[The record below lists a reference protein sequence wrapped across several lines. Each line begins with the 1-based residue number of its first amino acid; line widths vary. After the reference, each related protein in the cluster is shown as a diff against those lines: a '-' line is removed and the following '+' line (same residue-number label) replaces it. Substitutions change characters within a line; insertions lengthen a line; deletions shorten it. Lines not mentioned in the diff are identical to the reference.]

1 MAEPIIKCPQCGTEI
16 PLTETLSS
24 QIKESL
30 RREYESKA
38 KAREKELA
46 DREKNLQEEIVKL
59 EALKKDINAQV
70 EARLKVEKNKILAEA
85 KKETESKLGLE
96 MKDLQAQLMEKDG
109 QLGAAQTAE
118 LEFRKQI
125 RDLEAQKKSM
135 EIEIA
140 RRLDKEREK
149 IKESALEMFSEE
161 HRLKDLE
168 KDKKMGD
175 MLKTIEELKRK
186 AEQGSMQIQGEVLE
200 LDLEGSLKAQ
210 FPSDDIQP
218 VPKGMRGADIIQK
231 VHSRIGQYC
240 GTIIWETKRT
250 KRWSDEW
257 LTKLKEDQRE
267 AKADIS
273 VIATEALPEGI
284 KLFKQVDGV
293 WVTDFSLAACLAEVL
308 RAGLMQVSLAK
319 VSAVGKNEKM
329 EALYQYLSG
338 PEFMHRVE
346 AVVEVFVAMRDDL
359 EKEKRAATKQWAK
372 REKQIERVVFS
383 TAGMYGDMQ
392 GIIGASLPDLKLLE
406 AGGEDGETAEEKEG
420 PVY

>member
-1 MAEPIIKCPQCGTEI
+1 MPEPTIKCPQCGAEI

-30 RREYESKA
+30 RREYETKA
-38 KAREKELA
+38 KVREKELA
-46 DREKNLQEEIVKL
+46 SREKNLQEEMAKL
-59 EALKKDINAQV
+59 ETIKKDVNAQV
-70 EARLKVEKNKILAEA
+70 EARLKVEKGKILAEA
-85 KKETESKLGLE
+85 KKEAESKLGLE
-96 MKDLQAQLMEKDG
+96 MKDLQAQLTEKDG
-109 QLGAAQTAE
+109 QLGIAQRAE

-125 RDLEAQKKSM
+125 RELEAQKKNVEL
-135 EIEIA
+135 EII
-140 RRLDKEREK
+140 RRLDGEREK

-186 AEQGSMQIQGEVLE
+186 AQQGSMQTQGEVLE
-200 LDLEGSLKAQ
+200 LDLEGALRAQ

-231 VHSRIGQYC
+231 VHSRTGQYC

-257 LTKLKEDQRE
+257 LSKLKEDQRE
-267 AKADIS
+267 AKADIA

-284 KLFKQVDGV
+284 KLFRQVDGV
-293 WVTDFSLAACLAEVL
+293 WVTDFNLAPCLAEVL

-319 VSAVGKNEKM
+319 VSEIGKNEKM

-338 PEFMHRVE
+338 PEFRQRVE

-359 EKEKRAATKQWAK
+359 EKEKRATTKQWAK

-392 GIIGASLPDLKLLE
+392 GIIGASLPDIKLLE
-406 AGGEDGETAEEKEG
+406 AGIEQEEITG
-420 PVY
+420 DPN